1 MKIDY
6 NNYIVQMVYDRSELT
21 NIPNL
26 TNPPNPP
33 NPKSD
38 NRPTSI
44 KLPMKDT
51 SNEGIKPLLMNY
63 KDVQKY
69 FGNISPSTI
78 KRQVKSGILPKPIQ
92 VGGRRKMFITLEI
105 EKAGKK
111 LISGGK

>member
-1 MKIDY
+1 MKIEY
-6 NNYIVQMVYDRSELT
+6 NNHVAQMVHDRSELT

-26 TNPPNPP
+26 TNSPNPP
-33 NPKSD
+33 NPNTYNSP
-38 NRPTSI
+38 NSVSY
-44 KLPMKDT
+44 LMKDT
-51 SNEGIKPLLMNY
+51 SNGVMKPLLMSY

-69 FGNISPSTI
+69 FGNIAPSTV

-111 LISGGK
+111 LIEGGR

>member
-1 MKIDY
+1 
-6 NNYIVQMVYDRSELT
+6 
-21 NIPNL
+21 
-26 TNPPNPP
+26 
-33 NPKSD
+33 
-38 NRPTSI
+38 
-44 KLPMKDT
+44 
-51 SNEGIKPLLMNY
+51 MNY

>member
-6 NNYIVQMVYDRSELT
+6 NNHIVPMVHDRSERT

-33 NPKSD
+33 NPSTYISP
-38 NRPTSI
+38 NFVI
-44 KLPMKDT
+44 IQMKDT
-51 SNEGIKPLLMNY
+51 SNGEIKPLLMSY

-69 FGNISPSTI
+69 FGNIGQSTV

-105 EKAGKK
+105 EKAGTK
-111 LISGGK
+111 LIHGGR

>member
-1 MKIDY
+1 MKIEY
-6 NNYIVQMVYDRSELT
+6 NNHVAQMVHDRSELT

-26 TNPPNPP
+26 TNPPNPNTYNSP
-33 NPKSD
+33 NSV
-38 NRPTSI
+38 SY
-44 KLPMKDT
+44 LMKDT
-51 SNEGIKPLLMNY
+51 SNGVMKPLLMSY

-69 FGNISPSTI
+69 FGNIAPSTV

-111 LISGGK
+111 LIEGGR

>member
-1 MKIDY
+1 
-6 NNYIVQMVYDRSELT
+6 MVHDRSELT

-26 TNPPNPP
+26 TNPPNPQ

-38 NRPTSI
+38 NSPNSKRY
-44 KLPMKDT
+44 LMKDT
-51 SNEGIKPLLMNY
+51 SNEGLKPLLMNY

-69 FGNISPSTI
+69 FGDISPSTV

-111 LISGGK
+111 LLNGGR